1 MAGELFKSMAGV
13 NIVHVPHKESSGAR
27 TSVMGGQVEMMFD
40 AITVMAKLAEAGK
53 VRAIAASGKTRS
65 AVMPEV
71 PTVSEAG
78 VPGYEATIWLGI
90 MAPAG
95 TPKPVVD
102 QLNAEIGK
110 IVASPEVKADW
121 AKQGAVPMTMTPA
134 EFDKYLRDDIEK
146 WAKVVKVSGAKV
158 D

>member
-1 MAGELFKSMAGV
+1 MAGELFKAMAGV

-53 VRAIAASGKTRS
+53 VRAIASSGGTRS
-65 AVMPEV
+65 AVMPDI

-78 VPGYEATIWLGI
+78 VPGYDAVIWLGI

-95 TPKPVVD
+95 TPKPIVD
-102 QLNAEIGK
+102 RLNAAIAS
-110 IVASPEVKADW
+110 IVSSPEVKADW
-121 AKQGAVPMTMTPA
+121 AKQGAVPMTMTPDQFA
-134 EFDKYLRDDIEK
+134 QYMRDDIEK

>member
-1 MAGELFKSMAGV
+1 
-13 NIVHVPHKESSGAR
+13 
-27 TSVMGGQVEMMFD
+27 
-40 AITVMAKLAEAGK
+40 MAKLADAGK
-53 VRAIAASGKTRS
+53 VRAIASSGKTRS
-65 AVMPEV
+65 AVTPDI

-95 TPKPVVD
+95 TPKPIVD
-102 QLNAEIGK
+102 QLNAEITK
-110 IVASPEVKADW
+110 IVSSPEVKADW
-121 AKQGAVPMTMTPA
+121 AKQGAVPMTMSPA
-134 EFDKYLRDDIEK
+134 EFDKYMRDDIEK

>member
-1 MAGELFKSMAGV
+1 
-13 NIVHVPHKESSGAR
+13 
-27 TSVMGGQVEMMFD
+27 MGGQVEMMFD

-65 AVMPEV
+65 AVMPEI
-71 PTVSEAG
+71 PTVAEAG

-95 TPKPVVD
+95 TPKPILD
-102 QLNAEIGK
+102 RLNAEITQL
-110 IVASPEVKADW
+110 VASPEVKADW
-121 AKQGAVPMTMTPA
+121 AKQGAVPMSMTPDQFA
-134 EFDKYLRDDIEK
+134 QYMRDDIEK
-146 WAKVVKVSGAKV
+146 WAKVVKISGAKV

>member
-1 MAGELFKSMAGV
+1 
-13 NIVHVPHKESSGAR
+13 
-27 TSVMGGQVEMMFD
+27 MGGQVEMMFD

-53 VRAIAASGKTRS
+53 VRAIASSGATRS
-65 AVMPEV
+65 AVMPDV

-95 TPKPVVD
+95 TPKPIVD
-102 QLNAEIGK
+102 RLNAEIAK
-110 IVASPEVKADW
+110 IVSSPDVKADW
-121 AKQGAVPMTMTPA
+121 AKQGAVPMTMTP
-134 EFDKYLRDDIEK
+134 EQFDKYLRDDIEK
-146 WAKVVKVSGAKV
+146 WAKVVKISGAKV